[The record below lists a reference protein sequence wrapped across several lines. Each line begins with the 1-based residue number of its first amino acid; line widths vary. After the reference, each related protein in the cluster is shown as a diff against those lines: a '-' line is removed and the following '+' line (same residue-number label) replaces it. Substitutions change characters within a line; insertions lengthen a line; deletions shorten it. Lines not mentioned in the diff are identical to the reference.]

1 MKSREIKP
9 PAILWVGETA
19 LAMYN
24 HVDPHV
30 RDQYQHEFLL
40 YEHTGQYEHMNCTTL
55 KNKDDTRITYE
66 KKNLKTRIEDYI
78 NIHAHKK
85 YMLFIGS
92 NFELLVTVFLECLNE
107 TNKPSKTY
115 KSSENYQEFM
125 HFNVFEPVQY
135 KRHPKPKF
143 QISDAIFLTMDA
155 LFPDYIQAMKHGN
168 TTYAKYFNHVWELP
182 TDAHE
187 INQLLFSYSE
197 KSKP

>member
-40 YEHTGQYEHMNCTTL
+40 YEDSDHDEQLDCTTL
-55 KNKDDTRITYE
+55 KNKDDTVITYE
-66 KKNLKTRIEDYI
+66 KKHLKTKIEDYI
-78 NIHAHKK
+78 NAQTHKK
-85 YMLFIGS
+85 YTLFIGS
-92 NFELLVTVFLECLNE
+92 NFELLVTVFLERIME

-125 HFNVFEPVQY
+125 HFNVLNPF
-135 KRHPKPKF
+135 
-143 QISDAIFLTMDA
+143 
-155 LFPDYIQAMKHGN
+155 N
-168 TTYAKYFNHVWELP
+168 TNDIRNPNFKLVTPF
-182 TDAHE
+182 
-187 INQLLFSYSE
+187 FSRWMLYS
-197 KSKP
+197 KIITRK